1 MQADGREKLL
11 EIYSL
16 TFLGILGTRTPTYQ
30 AIDAQCYNSDITVL
44 GITNCFLNKFEACST
59 EENSYLEL

>member
-1 MQADGREKLL
+1 MQADWREKLL
-11 EIYSL
+11 EIYIL

-30 AIDAQCYNSDITVL
+30 AIYAQSYNSDITVL

-59 EENSYLEL
+59 ENSYLEL